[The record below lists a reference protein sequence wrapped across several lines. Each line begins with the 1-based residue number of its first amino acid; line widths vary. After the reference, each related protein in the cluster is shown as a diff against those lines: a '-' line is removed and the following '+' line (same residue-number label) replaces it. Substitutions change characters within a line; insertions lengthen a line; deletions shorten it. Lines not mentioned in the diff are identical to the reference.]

1 VIVKQTPQKIV
12 VATRNAGKFSEIRA
26 ILRELSCEVL
36 PVTDIVP
43 DFFVEEDGKT
53 YTDNA
58 IKKAQAAAQL
68 TGILAIADDSGLEVD
83 ALDGAPGVHSA
94 RFGGESLPQAEK
106 NRLLLSQLDGI
117 SARSARFRCVIA
129 VATPNGDIRTTEGV
143 CEGPIGY
150 EPQGTQGFGYDP
162 IFVLPEYK
170 KTMAELDPA
179 LKNSISHR
187 ARALSGLRDVLTAM
201 QQEGILSAF

>member
-1 VIVKQTPQKIV
+1 VKQTPQKIV
-12 VATRNAGKFSEIRA
+12 VATRNAGKISEIRA

-58 IKKAQAAAQL
+58 IKKARTAAQL

-83 ALDGAPGVHSA
+83 ALYGAPGLYSA
-94 RFGGESLPQAEK
+94 RFGGESFPQAEK
-106 NRLLLSQLDGI
+106 NRLLLSKLDGI

-129 VATPNGDIRTTEGV
+129 VATPDGDIRTTEGV
-143 CEGPIGY
+143 CEGRIGY

-162 IFVLPEYK
+162 LFVLPEYE
-170 KTMAELDPA
+170 KTMAELEPT

-187 ARALSGLRDVLTAM
+187 ARALSGLRDVLVAM
-201 QQEGILSAF
+201 QQEGTLSAF